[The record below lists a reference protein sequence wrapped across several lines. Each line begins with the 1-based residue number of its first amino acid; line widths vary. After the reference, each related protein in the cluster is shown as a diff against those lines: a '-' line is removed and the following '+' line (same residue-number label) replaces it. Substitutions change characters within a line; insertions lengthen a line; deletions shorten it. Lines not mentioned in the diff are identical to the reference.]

1 MRGCSRAAVRPTTP
15 LTSDNRR
22 EPRRLWRGGCFPGG
36 AGAGLEQVGAAHLE
50 TTAPVEAM
58 GPHSE
63 ATPTP
68 HHTGHLSERACS
80 PAAETAKLG
89 RNRSRRPRGIRE
101 SPFARALTRHSAAHA
116 HQNHD
121 ICSSPYRLQDHTGAR
136 FHSAPQDHTLSV
148 IHVHQC

>member
-15 LTSDNRR
+15 PTSANRHV
-22 EPRRLWRGGCFPGG
+22 PRRLWRGGCFPGG

-68 HHTGHLSERACS
+68 HHAGHLSERE
-80 PAAETAKLG
+80 PAALQPKRPNLAEIDPGGPAGSGNVLTAAG
-89 RNRSRRPRGIRE
+89 TPAPE
-101 SPFARALTRHSAAHA
+101 S
-116 HQNHD
+116 
-121 ICSSPYRLQDHTGAR
+121 
-136 FHSAPQDHTLSV
+136 
-148 IHVHQC
+148 

>member
-1 MRGCSRAAVRPTTP
+1 MRGCSRAAVRPTTLP
-15 LTSDNRR
+15 TSANRHV
-22 EPRRLWRGGCFPGG
+22 PRRLWRGGCFPGG
-36 AGAGLEQVGAAHLE
+36 ADAGLEQMGAAHLE

-68 HHTGHLSERACS
+68 HHTGHLSERE
-80 PAAETAKLG
+80 PAALQPKRPNLAEIDPGGPA
-89 RNRSRRPRGIRE
+89 RIRSE
-101 SPFARALTRHSAAHA
+101 SPHSAAHA

-121 ICSSPYRLQDHTGAR
+121 ICTSPYRLQDHTGAR

-148 IHVHQC
+148 FHVASVLSA